1 MTGGRRRC
9 YASGVFCGPGIP
21 ITSMALAN
29 CLGLS
34 LSAALKG
41 VFAGDT
47 GLLQQRLTEDLAV
60 PYSGVVGA
68 VGLTRSPRE
77 LGLSRQARLAWAGAE
92 QLAPAAKA
100 ACRRW
105 GGQRVGLILGTSTG
119 GIAASERAY
128 AALREGAEIPRDY
141 SFEKQHAFN
150 GVADMLA
157 REFGILGP
165 TYVVSTACSSSAKAL
180 AAAGRLLATGV
191 ADAVLVGGVDSLCLT
206 TLLGFQSLGVVSPQV
221 CQPFAAARDG
231 ISIGEG
237 AAFML
242 LEREGDAAAFLLS
255 VGESG
260 DAHHMAHPHPEG
272 RGAEQAMRQA
282 IAHAGVEP
290 QQVGYVNAHG
300 TGTLLNDAIEA
311 SAIARV
317 FGRYPLVS
325 STKAATGHLL
335 GACGVTEAAF
345 CVAAIE
351 RARVPGNGSA
361 RLSDGLEIDISQVT
375 ASRDLDYAVSNSL
388 AFGGSNAS
396 VLLGSERAVKR
407 RGRAL
412 ASQALADSSEL
423 RCELVEAC
431 VWHPDV
437 PSELPSGQQASL
449 LSPRARGRA
458 SVLTQ
463 IFTALL
469 EHLRASGFDAASSPL
484 VFGSAYGE
492 MATTIQLLD
501 VQAATGQSSP
511 LRFQH
516 SVHNTAAGILSIATQ
531 NSGFS
536 TSVAA
541 GMDTTAMALLE
552 AMVVLKHA
560 GCTEVALL
568 VADEASTSALASKK
582 HRALG
587 AGFWLRRLP
596 RGQRA
601 RLVLHAPRR
610 SPWGDALPTEPDPS
624 LCYNPVIDAL
634 RLVQAFRT
642 TEPGPIVLGGA
653 EASVP
658 DGSRWLVELERERA

>member
-1 MTGGRRRC
+1 
-9 YASGVFCGPGIP
+9 
-21 ITSMALAN
+21 MALAN

-34 LSAALKG
+34 RDEVLEG
-41 VFAGDT
+41 VFAGTT
-47 GLLQQRLTEDLAV
+47 GLSERCITEELAA
-60 PYSGVVGA
+60 PYTGVVGQA
-68 VGLTRSPRE
+68 ALARSAGEPS
-77 LGLSRQARLAWAGAE
+77 LSRQERLAWAGAE
-92 QLAPAAKA
+92 QLAAAA
-100 ACRRW
+100 RGACRRW
-105 GGQRVGLILGTSTG
+105 GGARVGLILGTSTG

-128 AALREGAEIPRDY
+128 AALRQGADIPADY

-157 REFGILGP
+157 RKFGILGP
-165 TYVVSTACSSSAKAL
+165 SYVVSTACSSSAKAL
-180 AAAGRLLATGV
+180 AAAGRLIATGV
-191 ADAVLVGGVDSLCLT
+191 VDAVLVGGVDSLCLT

-221 CQPFAAARDG
+221 CRPFAAARDG
-231 ISIGEG
+231 ITIGEG

-242 LEREGDAAAFLLS
+242 LEREGGAAAFLLS

-282 IAHAGVEP
+282 IAGAGIEP
-290 QQVGYVNAHG
+290 AEVGYVNAHG

-311 SAIARV
+311 GAIARV
-317 FGRYPLVS
+317 FGRHPLVS

-351 RARVPGNGSA
+351 RGRVPGNGTA
-361 RLSDGLEIDISQVT
+361 RLSDGLDIEVSQGPR
-375 ASRDLDYAVSNSL
+375 SCELDYALSNSL

-396 VLLGSERAVKR
+396 VLLGSRRAVER
-407 RGRAL
+407 RGSAL
-412 ASQALADSSEL
+412 VSQGPVGAGEL
-423 RCELVEAC
+423 GCELVDAC
-431 VWHPDV
+431 AWHPDT
-437 PSELPSGQQASL
+437 PLEPARGPEGSL

-458 SVLTQ
+458 SLLTQ
-463 IFTALL
+463 IFATLL
-469 EHLRASGFDAASSPL
+469 ERLCASGFDAASSPL

-492 MATTIQLLD
+492 MATTMQLLD

-516 SVHNTAAGILSIATQ
+516 SVHNTAAGILSIVTR

-552 AMVVLKHA
+552 AMVVLKHTGA
-560 GCTEVALL
+560 TELALL

-582 HRALG
+582 HRAFG
-587 AGFWLRRLP
+587 AGFWLRRLE
-596 RGQRA
+596 RGQYA
-601 RLVLHAPRR
+601 RLRLQAPRR
-610 SPWGDALPTEPDPS
+610 TRGADPIPIPGEADAS
-624 LCYNPVIDAL
+624 LCHNPVADAL
-634 RLVQAFRT
+634 RLVQAFRAA
-642 TEPGPIVLGGA
+642 ESGPIALGGA
-653 EASVP
+653 DPAAP
-658 DGSRWLVELERERA
+658 DGSRWWVALERARA

>member
-1 MTGGRRRC
+1 
-9 YASGVFCGPGIP
+9 
-21 ITSMALAN
+21 MALAN

-34 LSAALKG
+34 LGEALDA
-41 VFAGDT
+41 VFAGRT
-47 GLLQQRLTEDLAV
+47 GLAARVLEELAA
-60 PYSGVVGA
+60 PYTGVVGVA
-68 VGLTRSPRE
+68 ELPGADAFDDPRGQAR
-77 LGLSRQARLAWAGAE
+77 LARQARLAWAGAE
-92 QLAPAAKA
+92 QIATAATT
-100 ACRRW
+100 ACQRW
-105 GGQRVGLILGTSTG
+105 GNERVGLILGTSTG

-128 AALREGAEIPRDY
+128 AALRQGADIPDDY

-157 REFGILGP
+157 QKFGILGP

-180 AAAGRLLATGV
+180 AAAGRLLASGV
-191 ADAVLVGGVDSLCLT
+191 VDAVLVGGVDSLCLT
-206 TLLGFQSLGVVSPQV
+206 TLLGFQSLGVVSPRL

-242 LEREGDAAAFLLS
+242 IERRGQALAYLLS

-282 IAHAGVEP
+282 IDQAGIDARH
-290 QQVGYVNAHG
+290 VGYVNAHG

-311 SAIARV
+311 NAIARV
-317 FGRYPLVS
+317 FGRHPRVS

-335 GACGVTEAAF
+335 GACGATEAVF

-351 RARVPGNGSA
+351 RASVPGNG
-361 RLSDGLEIDISQVT
+361 T
-375 ASRDLDYAVSNSL
+375 ASVSDTPAIDVCQQTSPLELDYALSNSL

-396 VLLGSERAVKR
+396 VLFASPRARERRVTP
-407 RGRAL
+407 L
-412 ASQALADSSEL
+412 SSDHVADSGEL

-431 VWHPDV
+431 LWHPDD
-437 PSELPSGQQASL
+437 PPPPRAQLSSL
-449 LSPRARGRA
+449 LSPRAHGRA

-469 EHLRASGFDAASSPL
+469 EELCAGGFDASSSPL

-501 VQAATGQSSP
+501 LQATTGQSSP

-552 AMVVLKHA
+552 AMVVLKHL
-560 GCTEVALL
+560 GCAEVALL
-568 VADEASTSALASKK
+568 VADEASTSVLARKQ

-587 AGFWLRRLP
+587 AGFWLRRLTP
-596 RGQRA
+596 GASA
-601 RLVLHAPRR
+601 RIALQAPRR
-610 SPWGDALPTEPDPS
+610 QRGVGPVPQQPDAS
-624 LCYNPVIDAL
+624 LRYNPVVDAV
-634 RLVQAFRT
+634 RLVHAFR
-642 TEPGPIVLGGA
+642 EGRPGEIVLGAA
-653 EASVP
+653 ETSAP
-658 DGSRWLVELERERA
+658 DGSHWLVRMERDGA

>member
-1 MTGGRRRC
+1 MTGGRLRC

-34 LSAALKG
+34 LSAALEQ
-41 VFAGDT
+41 VFAGNT
-47 GLLQQRLTEDLAV
+47 GLSQQRLAGDLAA
-60 PYSGVVGA
+60 PYSGVVGVA
-68 VGLTRSPRE
+68 ALPRASAQP
-77 LGLSRQARLAWAGAE
+77 GLSRQARLARAGAE
-92 QLAPAAKA
+92 QLFGAAKA
-100 ACRRW
+100 ACQRW
-105 GGQRVGLILGTSTG
+105 GAARVGLVLGTSTG

-128 AALREGAEIPRDY
+128 AALRQGADIPRDY

-157 REFGILGP
+157 RDLGLLGP

-180 AAAGRLLATGV
+180 AAAGRLLAVGV
-191 ADAVLVGGVDSLCLT
+191 VDAMVVGGVDSLCLT
-206 TLLGFQSLGVVSPQV
+206 TLLGFQSLGVVSPQA
-221 CQPFAAARDG
+221 CRPFAAARDG
-231 ISIGEG
+231 ITIGEG
-237 AAFML
+237 AAFVL

-282 IAHAGVEP
+282 LVGAAVEP
-290 QQVGYVNAHG
+290 GEVGYVNAHG

-317 FGRYPLVS
+317 FARSPLVS

-345 CVAAIE
+345 CAAAIE
-351 RARVPGNGSA
+351 RGSVPGNGAA
-361 RLSDGLEIDISQVT
+361 RLADGLAIDVSQRT
-375 ASRDLDYAVSNSL
+375 QSRELDYVVSNSL

-396 VLLGSERAVKR
+396 VLLGSRRVAKR
-407 RGRAL
+407 RGSALGGRAI
-412 ASQALADSSEL
+412 SEPISL
-423 RCELVEAC
+423 RCELVDAC
-431 VWHPDV
+431 VWHPDR
-437 PSELPSGQQASL
+437 PPEPAGGPLASL

-458 SVLTQ
+458 SALTQ
-463 IFTALL
+463 IFTTLL
-469 EHLRASGFDAASSPL
+469 EHLCASGFDAAGSPL
-484 VFGSAYGE
+484 IYGSAYGE

-552 AMVVLKHA
+552 AMVVLEHGA
-560 GCTEVALL
+560 YTDVAVL
-568 VADEASTSALASKK
+568 VADEASTSALAGKK
-582 HRALG
+582 HRAVG
-587 AGFWLRRLP
+587 AGFWLRRL
-596 RGQRA
+596 RSGQRA
-601 RLVLHAPRR
+601 RLSLHAPRR
-610 SPWGDALPTEPDPS
+610 THGADLVPEPDASLCHNPVVDALE
-624 LCYNPVIDAL
+624 
-634 RLVQAFRT
+634 LVRAFRAAET
-642 TEPGPIVLGGA
+642 SSIVFGGA
-653 EASVP
+653 EPSAL
-658 DGSRWLVELERERA
+658 DGSRWSVELQRDRA